1 MEFCVKQLHF
11 CLVKIMYKTKR
22 FGLVSSKTEN
32 QILAELERDLKH
44 ERSNKHESTRR
55 NQDTKS
61 DNR

>member
-1 MEFCVKQLHF
+1 
-11 CLVKIMYKTKR
+11 MYKTKR

-44 ERSNKHESTRR
+44 ERNDKHESTRR

>member
-1 MEFCVKQLHF
+1 
-11 CLVKIMYKTKR
+11 MYKTKR

-32 QILAELERDLKH
+32 QILAELERDLKR
-44 ERSNKHESTRR
+44 ERSSKHESTRR

>member
-1 MEFCVKQLHF
+1 MRFF
-11 CLVKIMYKTKR
+11 ILVKIMYKTKR

-32 QILAELERDLKH
+32 QILAELERDLKR
-44 ERSNKHESTRR
+44 ERSAKHESTGR

>member
-1 MEFCVKQLHF
+1 MRFF
-11 CLVKIMYKTKR
+11 ILVKIMYKTKR

-32 QILAELERDLKH
+32 QILAELERDLKR
-44 ERSNKHESTRR
+44 ERSSKHESTRR

>member
-1 MEFCVKQLHF
+1 MRFF
-11 CLVKIMYKTKR
+11 ILVKIMYKTKR

-32 QILAELERDLKH
+32 QILAELERDLKR
-44 ERSNKHESTRR
+44 ERSAKHESTGH